1 MTKFDYK
8 VYLSHSKT
16 ISGFLLLYDLVQ
28 VATLYLQDD
37 DNPGIQFVC
46 SIAIAIV
53 PSSNNQRMTPMMV
66 TTLSFITNYLYASEK
81 DILLAAEDCVAFWY
95 VSHKMSA
102 IYKVLPKINN
112 IKTNNFSTI
121 SHDKL
126 KSKLLV
132 ITESCFLDIKLN
144 SLIFLPCH

>member
-16 ISGFLLLYDLVQ
+16 ISGFLLLYDLIQ

-95 VSHKMSA
+95 VSHKMLQ
-102 IYKVLPKINN
+102 Y
-112 IKTNNFSTI
+112 IKSYQKSTTLKPTIFQPFPMTN
-121 SHDKL
+121 
-126 KSKLLV
+126 
-132 ITESCFLDIKLN
+132 
-144 SLIFLPCH
+144 

>member
-16 ISGFLLLYDLVQ
+16 ISGFLLLYDLIQ

-53 PSSNNQRMTPMMV
+53 PRSNNQRMTPMMV

-81 DILLAAEDCVAFWY
+81 DFLLAAEDCVAFWY
-95 VSHKMSA
+95 VSHKIAA
-102 IYKVLPKINN
+102 IYKVLPKSTTLKPTIFQPFPM
-112 IKTNNFSTI
+112 TNLNLSFLLS
-121 SHDKL
+121 L
-126 KSKLLV
+126 KVVS
-132 ITESCFLDIKLN
+132 
-144 SLIFLPCH
+144 